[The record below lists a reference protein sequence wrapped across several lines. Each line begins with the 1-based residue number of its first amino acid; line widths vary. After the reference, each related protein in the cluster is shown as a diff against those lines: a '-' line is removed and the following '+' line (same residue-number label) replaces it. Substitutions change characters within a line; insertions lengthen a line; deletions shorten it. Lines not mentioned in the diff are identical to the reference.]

1 MDCEL
6 LLLSQTMQPTD
17 FVLEVLVDLLHL
29 LTIDLHLQFL
39 SGSWDTE

>member
-6 LLLSQTMQPTD
+6 LLLSQTVQLTD
-17 FVLEVLVDLLHL
+17 LVLEVLVDLLHL

-39 SGSWDTE
+39 SSSWDTE